1 MSNNSILI
9 IDDDT
14 LLADNIRL
22 YLERYQWETHVAY
35 TAEDGISRLEQLRPD
50 VLLTDYMLPSKNGL
64 DVIKEAK
71 MIDPALKIV
80 MMTGEG
86 DINIAVEAMKAGACD
101 YVAKPVSLAELK
113 VVLDNIIGQVQVEK
127 TMSVMTRR
135 QASGASLDSIIGDSA
150 PMLAMKAKVR
160 QVLEVE
166 KQIKDSSLPAILING
181 ETGTGKELLA
191 RALHFDGMRKN
202 KPFIEINCA
211 SLPANLLES
220 ELFGHEKGAFTDAKE
235 RRIGLVEAAEGGT
248 LFLDEIGE
256 VDLSI
261 QAKLLKLL
269 EEKTVRRI
277 GSVRERKVDIRII
290 SATNQDLEKMV
301 KEGRFRSDLFFRL
314 RVITLAPPPL
324 RTLGNDVLKLA
335 EFFLQT
341 HAKHYGKKN
350 LRFTPAAEDLML
362 SYGWP
367 GNVREMRNML
377 EQCVLL
383 TQGQE
388 IDADELT
395 ICPSLQNDGWTG
407 VNRAERRQSALAK
420 PVSKVTED
428 EQAILQ
434 RALEKTDW
442 NVSKTAKLLGLSRDM
457 LRYRI
462 EKFSL
467 AVPQQVY

>member
-35 TAEDGISRLEQLRPD
+35 SAEDGLKRLEELRPD
-50 VLLTDYMLPSKNGL
+50 VLLTDYMLPGKNGI
-64 DVIKEAK
+64 DVINAAK
-71 MIDPALKIV
+71 QIDPELKIV

-86 DINIAVEAMKAGACD
+86 NIDIAVDAMKAGAND
-101 YVAKPVSLAELK
+101 YVGKPVSLAELK
-113 VVLDNIIGQVQVEK
+113 VVLDNLLGQAQVEK
-127 TMSVMTRR
+127 TMSVMNRR
-135 QASGASLDSIIGDSA
+135 QARGASLDAIIGDST
-150 PMLAMKAKVR
+150 PMQAMKSKIR
-160 QVLEVE
+160 QVLDVE

-191 RALHFDGMRKN
+191 RALHFDGMRSN
-202 KPFIEINCA
+202 QPFIEINCA

-269 EEKTVRRI
+269 EEKSVRRI
-277 GSVRERKVDIRII
+277 GSVRERKVNIRII

-314 RVITLAPPPL
+314 RVITISPPPL
-324 RTLGNDVLKLA
+324 RSLGNDILQLA
-335 EFFLQT
+335 EHFLQT
-341 HAKHYGKKN
+341 HGKHYGKKG
-350 LRFTPAAEDLML
+350 LKFTPKAQELLL

-383 TQGQE
+383 AQENE
-388 IDADELT
+388 IDADQLT
-395 ICPSLQNDGWTG
+395 ICPSLQIENWNGAVLD
-407 VNRAERRQSALAK
+407 RRVPNMAK

-428 EQAILQ
+428 EQELLK
-434 RALEKTDW
+434 RTLEKTDW
-442 NVSKTAKLLGLSRDM
+442 NVSKTAKILGLSRDM

-462 EKFSL
+462 EKFRL
-467 AVPQQVY
+467 TMPQQAY